1 MVTNETKLEKGTFAC
16 VYRRKVSVGK
26 GKKHSRVYGRQ
37 LYVGEAKSGGT
48 HGKARVGGEEGLGRL
63 VPEHRLLDEWAAE
76 EGHVNLLAKLGRQIL
91 RAPFHTRCRRREK
104 ADV

>member
-1 MVTNETKLEKGTFAC
+1 MVNNQTKLGKKGTFAC
-16 VYRRKVSVGK
+16 AYRRKVSVGK
-26 GKKHSRVYGRQ
+26 EKSIGRQ
-37 LYVGEAKSGGT
+37 LYVGKNKSGGT

-76 EGHVNLLAKLGRQIL
+76 EGHVNLLTKLDRQIL
-91 RAPFHTRCRRREK
+91 RAPFHTKCRRREK